1 MENTDIFYQQID
13 EKRGMIPLISLDA
26 SIYKKNFQ
34 FGFILKNLNNFFYE
48 GEYFIQDY
56 PIPPQTLQLSMK
68 WQFLD

>member
-1 MENTDIFYQQID
+1 
-13 EKRGMIPLISLDA
+13 MIPLISLNT
-26 SIYKKNFQ
+26 SIYKKNFH

-48 GEYFIQDY
+48 GEYFVKDY